1 MEVIKLLCF
10 VFCRNRELVQKRFV
24 ISSSKIELRKTGV
37 LTMSSGLLTAAP
49 VGLATEAVETTL
61 PGTVA
66 WADGLPYCET
76 LLKLPGTG

>member
-1 MEVIKLLCF
+1 
-10 VFCRNRELVQKRFV
+10 
-24 ISSSKIELRKTGV
+24 
-37 LTMSSGLLTAAP
+37 MSSGLLTAAP

>member
-1 MEVIKLLCF
+1 MRTCSKK
-10 VFCRNRELVQKRFV
+10 VFAINGC
-24 ISSSKIELRKTGV
+24 KIELCSMSGKQGV

-66 WADGLPYCET
+66 WTDGLPYCDA